1 MTSFL
6 PIRIRVLPVLSGAAG
21 LLFALKVATIGLAIS
36 APATSEAQAEE
47 HPPQA
52 PAAAAKPKEAKAAEP
67 KIAEAKP
74 PADGKPRAAPRE
86 TGVFSQQEAD
96 LLQALS
102 ERRAELDRRADE
114 MQQREVLLKATEQRI
129 NEKIA
134 QLQTMERSI
143 NATVKKREDED
154 DSKYKNL
161 VKIYETMKPK
171 EAARI
176 FEQLDQ
182 PVLLGVVERMKE
194 AKVAPIIASMDP
206 TKAKV
211 LTMALADRKPLP
223 APNSTPK

>member
-1 MTSFL
+1 MTTFL
-6 PIRIRVLPVLSGAAG
+6 PVRIRVLPVVSVAAG
-21 LLFALKVATIGLAIS
+21 LLFALKVATIGLAIGYPV
-36 APATSEAQAEE
+36 ASEAQAEE
-47 HPPQA
+47 HS
-52 PAAAAKPKEAKAAEP
+52 AAAAKPKEAKSAEP
-67 KIAEAKP
+67 KVVEAKP
-74 PADGKPRAAPRE
+74 PADAKPRTPPRE
-86 TGVFSQQEAD
+86 SGVFSQQEAD

-129 NEKIA
+129 NDKIA
-134 QLQTMERSI
+134 QLQSMERSI
-143 NATVKKREDED
+143 SATVKKKEEED
-154 DSKYKNL
+154 DNKYKNL

-206 TKAKV
+206 AKAKA
-211 LTMALADRKPLP
+211 LTLALAERKPLP
-223 APNSTPK
+223 TPAAAQK